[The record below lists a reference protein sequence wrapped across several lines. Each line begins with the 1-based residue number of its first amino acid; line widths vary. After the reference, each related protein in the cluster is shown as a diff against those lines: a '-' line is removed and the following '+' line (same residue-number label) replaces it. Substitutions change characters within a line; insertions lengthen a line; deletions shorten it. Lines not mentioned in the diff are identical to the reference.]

1 MFKHSNTMTFISTTK
16 KEEINQLE
24 QLDELLKES
33 SEFSNSVKDSSKLE
47 KDKNIGARM
56 SS

>member
-1 MFKHSNTMTFISTTK
+1 MTFISTTK